1 MTSTPCKSL
10 KKDGAP
16 CRGNGLDQLGGYCIA
31 HAPADKAWEWR
42 SHGGKASSAA
52 ARADKRIPDRLR
64 DAIEK
69 VSTGMDQVLEGKLE
83 PAALSAISRAA
94 KVLIELYRLADHEMD
109 LIRSEET
116 AAAAAQ
122 VAGAAGDPQLLDA
135 AAAIAAWQ
143 DQYRIDSLI
152 DQGLVAPEPVETKD
166 ADQPQA
172 RVLTAAGRQRFGYQR
187 LTKYTRRDIDVCRE
201 LVIDNPPEGHDLP
214 VALYDLYFI
223 RKNLNELLTDCAPA
237 SPPVVDALTG
247 QPLSRLP
254 AAVIPATVPIVGPG
268 QAEQAA
274 KNLQDMLQHA
284 NKLTRQIEDLYE
296 KRYGNPY
303 HYEEEMEEEEKANK
317 PANLEEIR
325 RHLTDFSLACSLL
338 PQVSSDE

>member
-1 MTSTPCKSL
+1 MSSTPCKSL
-10 KKDGAP
+10 KKDGTP
-16 CRGNGLDQLGGYCIA
+16 CRGNGLDQLDGYCIA
-31 HAPADKAWEWR
+31 HAPADKAWQWR
-42 SHGGKASSAA
+42 SRGGKASSAA

-64 DAIEK
+64 HAIDK
-69 VSTGMDQVLEGKLE
+69 VSTGIDQVLEGKLE

-122 VAGAAGDPQLLDA
+122 VAGAAGDPELLDA

-143 DQYRIDSLI
+143 DQYRIDALI
-152 DQGLVAPEPVETKD
+152 DQGLVAPEAVETKD

-201 LVIDNPPEGHDLP
+201 LVIDNPSEGHDMP

-254 AAVIPATVPIVGPG
+254 VAVIPATVPIVGPG
-268 QAEQAA
+268 QAAQAA

-296 KRYGNPY
+296 KRNGNPY

>member
-10 KKDGAP
+10 KKDGTP
-16 CRGNGLDQLGGYCIA
+16 CRGNGLDQLDGYCIA

-42 SHGGKASSAA
+42 SRGGKASSAA

-64 DAIEK
+64 HTIDK
-69 VSTGMDQVLEGKLE
+69 VSTGIDQVLEGKLE

-122 VAGAAGDPQLLDA
+122 VAGAAGDPELLDA
-135 AAAIAAWQ
+135 AAAITAWQ
-143 DQYRIDSLI
+143 DQYRIDALI
-152 DQGLVAPEPVETKD
+152 DQGLVAPEPVETQD

-201 LVIDNPPEGHDLP
+201 QVIDNPPEGNDLP

-254 AAVIPATVPIVGPG
+254 VAVIPATVPIVGPG
-268 QAEQAA
+268 QAAQAA
-274 KNLQDMLQHA
+274 ADLQDMLQHA

-296 KRYGNPY
+296 KRYGDPY

-317 PANLEEIR
+317 PANLEALR
-325 RHLTDFSLACSLL
+325 RQLTEFSSA
-338 PQVSSDE
+338 

>member
-1 MTSTPCKSL
+1 MSSTPCKSL
-10 KKDGAP
+10 KKDGTP
-16 CRGNGLDQLGGYCIA
+16 CRGNGLDQLDGYCIA
-31 HAPADKAWEWR
+31 HAPADKAWQWR
-42 SHGGKASSAA
+42 SRGGKASSAA

-64 DAIEK
+64 DAIDK
-69 VSTGMDQVLEGKLE
+69 LSTGMDQVLEGKLE

-109 LIRSEET
+109 LIRAEET

-122 VAGAAGDPQLLDA
+122 VAGAAGDPELLDA

-152 DQGLVAPEPVETKD
+152 DQGLVAPEPVETKGKN
-166 ADQPQA
+166 QPQA

-201 LVIDNPPEGHDLP
+201 LVIDRPPEGNDLP

-247 QPLSRLP
+247 QPLRRLP
-254 AAVIPATVPIVGPG
+254 AAVIPATVPIAGPG

-284 NKLTRQIEDLYE
+284 NELTRQIEDLYE
-296 KRYGNPY
+296 KRNGNPY

>member
-1 MTSTPCKSL
+1 M
-10 KKDGAP
+10 
-16 CRGNGLDQLGGYCIA
+16 
-31 HAPADKAWEWR
+31 
-42 SHGGKASSAA
+42 
-52 ARADKRIPDRLR
+52 
-64 DAIEK
+64 
-69 VSTGMDQVLEGKLE
+69 
-83 PAALSAISRAA
+83 
-94 KVLIELYRLADHEMD
+94 LIELYRLADHEMD

-143 DQYRIDSLI
+143 DQYRIDALI

-172 RVLTAAGRQRFGYQR
+172 HVLTAAGRQRFGYQR

-223 RKNLNELLTDCAPA
+223 RKNLNELLADCAPA

-254 AAVIPATVPIVGPG
+254 AAVIPATVPIVGRG

-274 KNLQDMLQHA
+274 ADLQDLLRHA
-284 NKLTRQIEDLYE
+284 NHLTAEAEILYQKSVGFAYDYDGE
-296 KRYGNPY
+296 W
-303 HYEEEMEEEEKANK
+303 EEEE
-317 PANLEEIR
+317 E
-325 RHLTDFSLACSLL
+325 
-338 PQVSSDE
+338 

>member
-1 MTSTPCKSL
+1 MSLSPCKSL
-10 KKDGAP
+10 KKDGTP
-16 CRGNGLDQLGGYCIA
+16 CRGNGLDQLDGYCIA

-42 SHGGKASSAA
+42 SRGGKASSAA
-52 ARADKRIPDRLR
+52 ARADKRIPDRLSH
-64 DAIEK
+64 AIDK

-94 KVLIELYRLADHEMD
+94 KVLIELYRLADQEMD

-116 AAAAAQ
+116 AAAA
-122 VAGAAGDPQLLDA
+122 D
-135 AAAIAAWQ
+135 IAAWQ
-143 DQYRIDSLI
+143 DQYRIDALI

-201 LVIDNPPEGHDLP
+201 LVIDNPSEGHDLP

-254 AAVIPATVPIVGPG
+254 VAVIPATVPIVGPG
-268 QAEQAA
+268 QAAQAA
-274 KNLQDMLQHA
+274 ADLQDMLQHA

-296 KRYGNPY
+296 KRNGNPY

>member
-1 MTSTPCKSL
+1 MAL
-10 KKDGAP
+10 A
-16 CRGNGLDQLGGYCIA
+16 RRQGLVSRRPRRQTHTRPPA
-31 HAPADKAWEWR
+31 HAID
-42 SHGGKASSAA
+42 
-52 ARADKRIPDRLR
+52 
-64 DAIEK
+64 K
-69 VSTGMDQVLEGKLE
+69 VSTGIDQVLEGKLE

-122 VAGAAGDPQLLDA
+122 VAGAPGDPELLDA

-143 DQYRIDSLI
+143 DQYRIDALI
-152 DQGLVAPEPVETKD
+152 DQGLVAPEPVETKGKN
-166 ADQPQA
+166 QPPA

-201 LVIDNPPEGHDLP
+201 LVIDNPPEGNDLP

-268 QAEQAA
+268 QAAQAA
-274 KNLQDMLQHA
+274 ADLQDLLRHA
-284 NKLTRQIEDLYE
+284 NQLTGEAEILYE
-296 KRYGNPY
+296 KTSGVCVR
-303 HYEEEMEEEEKANK
+303 
-317 PANLEEIR
+317 L
-325 RHLTDFSLACSLL
+325 
-338 PQVSSDE
+338 

>member
-10 KKDGAP
+10 KKDGTP
-16 CRGNGLDQLGGYCIA
+16 CRGNGLDQLDGYCIA

-42 SHGGKASSAA
+42 SRGGKASSAA
-52 ARADKRIPDRLR
+52 ARADKRIPDRLSH
-64 DAIEK
+64 AIDK
-69 VSTGMDQVLEGKLE
+69 LSTGMDQVLEGKLE

-122 VAGAAGDPQLLDA
+122 VAGAAGDPELLDA
-135 AAAIAAWQ
+135 AAAITAWQ
-143 DQYRIDSLI
+143 DQYRIDALI
-152 DQGLVAPEPVETKD
+152 DQGLVAPEPVETQD

-201 LVIDNPPEGHDLP
+201 QVIDNPSEGHDMP

-254 AAVIPATVPIVGPG
+254 VAVIPATVPIVGPG
-268 QAEQAA
+268 QAAQAA
-274 KNLQDMLQHA
+274 ADLQDMLQHA

-296 KRYGNPY
+296 KRYGDPY

>member
-1 MTSTPCKSL
+1 MSSTPCKSL
-10 KKDGAP
+10 KKDGTP
-16 CRGNGLDQLGGYCIA
+16 CRGNGLDQLDGYCIA
-31 HAPADKAWEWR
+31 HAPADKAWQWR
-42 SHGGKASSAA
+42 SRGGKASSAA

-64 DAIEK
+64 HAIDK
-69 VSTGMDQVLEGKLE
+69 VSRGMDQVLEGKLE

-122 VAGAAGDPQLLDA
+122 VAGAAGDPELLDA

-143 DQYRIDSLI
+143 DQYRIDALI

-201 LVIDNPPEGHDLP
+201 LVIDNPSEGHDMP

-237 SPPVVDALTG
+237 SPPVVDAPDRPAP
-247 QPLSRLP
+247 QP
-254 AAVIPATVPIVGPG
+254 AAGRCHTRDRANRRPRPGRTGCSRPAGHAAACQ
-268 QAEQAA
+268 QA
-274 KNLQDMLQHA
+274 D
-284 NKLTRQIEDLYE
+284 
-296 KRYGNPY
+296 
-303 HYEEEMEEEEKANK
+303 
-317 PANLEEIR
+317 PANR
-325 RHLTDFSLACSLL
+325 RPVRETLWRSVPL
-338 PQVSSDE
+338 

>member
-16 CRGNGLDQLGGYCIA
+16 CRGNGLEQLDGYCIA
-31 HAPADKAWEWR
+31 HAPADKALEWR
-42 SHGGKASSAA
+42 SRGGKASSAA

-64 DAIEK
+64 DAIDK
-69 VSTGMDQVLEGKLE
+69 VSTGMDQVLEGKLA

-109 LIRSEET
+109 LIRAEET

-122 VAGAAGDPQLLDA
+122 VAGAAGDPELLDA
-135 AAAIAAWQ
+135 AAAITAWQ
-143 DQYRIDSLI
+143 DQYRIDALI
-152 DQGLVAPEPVETKD
+152 DQGLVAPEPVETKGKN
-166 ADQPQA
+166 QPQA

-237 SPPVVDALTG
+237 PRP
-247 QPLSRLP
+247 
-254 AAVIPATVPIVGPG
+254 
-268 QAEQAA
+268 
-274 KNLQDMLQHA
+274 
-284 NKLTRQIEDLYE
+284 
-296 KRYGNPY
+296 
-303 HYEEEMEEEEKANK
+303 
-317 PANLEEIR
+317 
-325 RHLTDFSLACSLL
+325 
-338 PQVSSDE
+338 

>member
-10 KKDGAP
+10 KRDGTP
-16 CRGNGLDQLGGYCIA
+16 CRGNGLDQLDGYCIA
-31 HAPADKAWEWR
+31 HAPADKAWEWLSR
-42 SHGGKASSAA
+42 GGKASSAA

-122 VAGAAGDPQLLDA
+122 VAGAAGDPELLDA
-135 AAAIAAWQ
+135 AADIAAWQ
-143 DQYRIDSLI
+143 DQYRTDALI
-152 DQGLVAPEPVETKD
+152 DQGLVAPEPVETKGKN
-166 ADQPQA
+166 QPQA

-201 LVIDNPPEGHDLP
+201 LVIDNPPEGNDLN

-237 SPPVVDALTG
+237 SPPVLDALTG

-268 QAEQAA
+268 QAAQAA

-296 KRYGNPY
+296 KRNGNPY

>member
-1 MTSTPCKSL
+1 MSSTPCKSL
-10 KKDGAP
+10 KKDGTP
-16 CRGNGLDQLGGYCIA
+16 CRGNGLDQLDGYCIA

-42 SHGGKASSAA
+42 SRGGKASSAA
-52 ARADKRIPDRLR
+52 ARADKRIPDRLSH
-64 DAIEK
+64 AIDK
-69 VSTGMDQVLEGKLE
+69 LSTGMDQVLEGKLE

-94 KVLIELYRLADHEMD
+94 KVLIELYRLADDEMD

-143 DQYRIDSLI
+143 DQYRIDALI
-152 DQGLVAPEPVETKD
+152 DQGLVAPEPVETQD

-201 LVIDNPPEGHDLP
+201 LVIDNPSEGHDMP

-268 QAEQAA
+268 QAAQAA

-296 KRYGNPY
+296 KRYGDPY

-317 PANLEEIR
+317 PADLEALR
-325 RHLTDFSLACSLL
+325 RLASLWSEDG
-338 PQVSSDE
+338 SSP

>member
-10 KKDGAP
+10 KKDGTP
-16 CRGNGLDQLGGYCIA
+16 CRGNGLEQLDGYCIA
-31 HAPADKAWEWR
+31 HAPADKTLEWR
-42 SHGGKASSAA
+42 SRGGKASSAA

-64 DAIEK
+64 DAIDK

-122 VAGAAGDPQLLDA
+122 VAGAAGDPELLDA

-143 DQYRIDSLI
+143 DQYRIDALI
-152 DQGLVAPEPVETKD
+152 DQGLVAPEPVATQD

-201 LVIDNPPEGHDLP
+201 QVIDNPSEGHDMP

-254 AAVIPATVPIVGPG
+254 VAVIPATVPIVGPG
-268 QAEQAA
+268 QAAQAA
-274 KNLQDMLQHA
+274 ADLQDMLQHA

-296 KRYGNPY
+296 KRYGDPY

-317 PANLEEIR
+317 PADLEALR
-325 RHLTDFSLACSLL
+325 RQLTEFSSA
-338 PQVSSDE
+338 

>member
-1 MTSTPCKSL
+1 
-10 KKDGAP
+10 
-16 CRGNGLDQLGGYCIA
+16 
-31 HAPADKAWEWR
+31 
-42 SHGGKASSAA
+42 
-52 ARADKRIPDRLR
+52 
-64 DAIEK
+64 
-69 VSTGMDQVLEGKLE
+69 MDQVLEGKLE

-109 LIRSEET
+109 LIRSRGNRRRRRPGRRCRWRPRT
-116 AAAAAQ
+116 PRRCRRYRRL
-122 VAGAAGDPQLLDA
+122 AG
-135 AAAIAAWQ
+135 
-143 DQYRIDSLI
+143 
-152 DQGLVAPEPVETKD
+152 PVPDRLAHRPGPCCARTCRNARRKN
-166 ADQPQA
+166 QPQA

-274 KNLQDMLQHA
+274 KNLQDLLQPA
-284 NKLTRQIEDLYE
+284 NELTRQIEDLYE
-296 KRYGNPY
+296 KRYGDPY
-303 HYEEEMEEEEKANK
+303 DYEEEMEEEEKANK

>member
-10 KKDGAP
+10 KKDGTP
-16 CRGNGLDQLGGYCIA
+16 CRGNGLDQLDGYCIA

-42 SHGGKASSAA
+42 SRGGKASSAA
-52 ARADKRIPDRLR
+52 ARADKRIPERLR
-64 DAIEK
+64 HAIER

-122 VAGAAGDPQLLDA
+122 VAGAAGDPELLDA
-135 AAAIAAWQ
+135 AAAITAWQ
-143 DQYRIDSLI
+143 DQYRIDALI
-152 DQGLVAPEPVETKD
+152 DQGLVAPEPVATQD

-201 LVIDNPPEGHDLP
+201 LVIDNPSERHDMP

-254 AAVIPATVPIVGPG
+254 VAVIPATVPIVGPG
-268 QAEQAA
+268 QAAQAA
-274 KNLQDMLQHA
+274 ADLQDMLQHA

-296 KRYGNPY
+296 KRYGDPY
-303 HYEEEMEEEEKANK
+303 DYEEEMEEEEKANK

-325 RHLTDFSLACSLL
+325 RHLTDFSSALSL
-338 PQVSSDE
+338 

>member
-10 KKDGAP
+10 KKDGTP
-16 CRGNGLDQLGGYCIA
+16 CRGNGLEQLDGYCIA

-42 SHGGKASSAA
+42 SRGGKASSAA

-64 DAIEK
+64 HAIDK
-69 VSTGMDQVLEGKLE
+69 LSTGMDQVLEGKLE

-94 KVLIELYRLADHEMD
+94 KVLIELYRLADQEMD
-109 LIRSEET
+109 LIRAEEI

-122 VAGAAGDPQLLDA
+122 VAGAPGDPELLDA
-135 AAAIAAWQ
+135 AAAITAWQ
-143 DQYRIDSLI
+143 DQYRIDALI
-152 DQGLVAPEPVETKD
+152 DQGLVAPEPVETQD

-172 RVLTAAGRQRFGYQR
+172 HVLTAAGRQRFGYQR

-201 LVIDNPPEGHDLP
+201 QVIDNPSEGHDMP

-268 QAEQAA
+268 QAAQAA
-274 KNLQDMLQHA
+274 ADLQDMLQHA
-284 NKLTRQIEDLYE
+284 NQLTRQIEDLYE
-296 KRYGNPY
+296 KRYGDPY

>member
-10 KKDGAP
+10 KKDGTP
-16 CRGNGLDQLGGYCIA
+16 CRGNGLDQLDGYCIA
-31 HAPADKAWEWR
+31 HAPADKAWQWR
-42 SHGGKASSAA
+42 SRGGKASSAA
-52 ARADKRIPDRLR
+52 ARADKRIPDRLSH
-64 DAIEK
+64 AIDK
-69 VSTGMDQVLEGKLE
+69 LSTGMDQVLEGKLE

-122 VAGAAGDPQLLDA
+122 VAGAAGDPELLDA

-143 DQYRIDSLI
+143 DQYRISSLI
-152 DQGLVAPEPVETKD
+152 DQGLVAPEPVETQD

-201 LVIDNPPEGHDLP
+201 LVIDNPSEGHDMP

-254 AAVIPATVPIVGPG
+254 VAVIPATVPIVGPG
-268 QAEQAA
+268 QAAQAA
-274 KNLQDMLQHA
+274 ADLQDMLQHA

-325 RHLTDFSLACSLL
+325 RHLTDFSSALSL
-338 PQVSSDE
+338 

>member
-10 KKDGAP
+10 KKDGTP
-16 CRGNGLDQLGGYCIA
+16 CRGNGLDQLDGYCIA
-31 HAPADKAWEWR
+31 HAPADKAWQWR
-42 SHGGKASSAA
+42 SRGGKASSAA
-52 ARADKRIPDRLR
+52 ARADKRIPERLR
-64 DAIEK
+64 HTIDK

-109 LIRSEET
+109 LIRAEET
-116 AAAAAQ
+116 AAAA
-122 VAGAAGDPQLLDA
+122 
-135 AAAIAAWQ
+135 ITAWQ
-143 DQYRIDSLI
+143 DQYRISSLI
-152 DQGLVAPEPVETKD
+152 DQGLVAPEPVETQD

-187 LTKYTRRDIDVCRE
+187 LTKHTRKDIDVCRE
-201 LVIDNPPEGHDLP
+201 LVIDSPPEGHDLP

-237 SPPVVDALTG
+237 SPPVVDALSG
-247 QPLSRLP
+247 QPLNRLP
-254 AAVIPATVPIVGPG
+254 VAVIPATVPIVGPG

-296 KRYGNPY
+296 KRNGDPY

-317 PANLEEIR
+317 PADLEEIR

>member
-1 MTSTPCKSL
+1 MSSTPCKSL
-10 KKDGAP
+10 KRDGTP
-16 CRGNGLDQLGGYCIA
+16 CRGNGLDQLDGYCIA

-42 SHGGKASSAA
+42 SRGGKASSAA
-52 ARADKRIPDRLR
+52 ARADKRIPDRLSH
-64 DAIEK
+64 AIDK
-69 VSTGMDQVLEGKLE
+69 VSRGMDQVLEGKLE

-94 KVLIELYRLADHEMD
+94 KVLIELYRLADQEMD

-122 VAGAAGDPQLLDA
+122 VAGAAGDPELLDA

-143 DQYRIDSLI
+143 DQYRIDALI
-152 DQGLVAPEPVETKD
+152 DQGLVAPEPVETKGKN
-166 ADQPQA
+166 QPPA
-172 RVLTAAGRQRFGYQR
+172 HVLTAAGRQRFGYQR
-187 LTKYTRRDIDVCRE
+187 LTKHTRKDIDVCRE
-201 LVIDNPPEGHDLP
+201 LVIDNPPEGNDLN

-247 QPLSRLP
+247 QPLSWLP

-274 KNLQDMLQHA
+274 ADLQDLLRHA
-284 NKLTRQIEDLYE
+284 NQLTREAEILYE
-296 KRYGNPY
+296 KRVGFAYDYAG
-303 HYEEEMEEEEKANK
+303 EREEEEEEENANK
-317 PANLEEIR
+317 PADLEALR
-325 RHLTDFSLACSLL
+325 RLASLWSEDG
-338 PQVSSDE
+338 SSP

>member
-10 KKDGAP
+10 KKDGTP
-16 CRGNGLDQLGGYCIA
+16 CRGNGLDQLDGYCIA
-31 HAPADKAWEWR
+31 HAPADKAWQWR
-42 SHGGKASSAA
+42 SRGGKASSAA
-52 ARADKRIPDRLR
+52 ARADKRIPDRLSH
-64 DAIEK
+64 AIDK
-69 VSTGMDQVLEGKLE
+69 LSTGMDQVLEGKLE

-94 KVLIELYRLADHEMD
+94 KVLIELYRLADDEMD

-122 VAGAAGDPQLLDA
+122 VAGAAGDPELLDA
-135 AAAIAAWQ
+135 AAAITAWQ

-152 DQGLVAPEPVETKD
+152 DQGLVAPEPVATQD

-201 LVIDNPPEGHDLP
+201 QVIDNPSEGHDMP

-254 AAVIPATVPIVGPG
+254 VAVIPATVPIVGPG

-296 KRYGNPY
+296 KRYGDPY

-317 PANLEEIR
+317 PANLEALR
-325 RHLTDFSLACSLL
+325 RQLTDFSSA
-338 PQVSSDE
+338 